1 MAYSMNVI
9 QVTFWHISVN
19 VKYGC
24 KCSITNITN
33 KISLKKQKR
42 ILLLWKNLT
51 AAVGMHWCLWFR
63 GQGGGDLFRLLCLHL
78 SIIKCL
84 LKCHFGSAASLL
96 QFRGEQFGFYK
107 WIVFF
112 KDNHLCS
119 TNAFSLDWCMRQQS
133 EFIHMHPYTQG
144 TGTVLLNKHFYCI
157 DVYRIIKWQKPW
169 HQFFL
174 FWGIPQGNVS

>member
-33 KISLKKQKR
+33 KKSLKKQKR

-107 WIVFF
+107 WIVF
-112 KDNHLCS
+112 S
-119 TNAFSLDWCMRQQS
+119 
-133 EFIHMHPYTQG
+133 
-144 TGTVLLNKHFYCI
+144 
-157 DVYRIIKWQKPW
+157 RIIIFVPQMP
-169 HQFFL
+169 FL
-174 FWGIPQGNVS
+174 LTDACVNKVNSYTCTHTPRGLGLCF